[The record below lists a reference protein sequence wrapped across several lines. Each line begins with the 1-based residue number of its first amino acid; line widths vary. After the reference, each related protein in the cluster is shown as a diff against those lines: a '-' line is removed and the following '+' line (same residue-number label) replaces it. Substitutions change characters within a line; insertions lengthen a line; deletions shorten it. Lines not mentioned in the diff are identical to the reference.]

1 MNTLEDKNAVTGRA
15 ADRVTVSEQLERAET
30 PREISSKIV
39 NECLKV
45 KPNEQVTILTWDHTL
60 DYASSLALEV
70 ERASGI
76 ATIPLMSND
85 FYWSY
90 LRGVPEEQFS
100 RRQKGFLS
108 LLDATDAII
117 QLAGPKDPSEYAR
130 IPAERSARMIDGQQA
145 IADKMV
151 EKKIRTITFPIG
163 LVTRE
168 RARTYGFEYEH
179 WHRMFTDSIKVDH
192 SKITALGERL
202 AEKIRNGKNA
212 RLTAANGTDLRFKL
226 KGRPVHVRDGILD
239 EADLAI
245 GTQFETLPAG
255 VLEHAPDEG
264 SAEGVIRF
272 DQPTALAGKMLTG
285 LKWEFKN
292 GRLAHYD
299 AMMNLDSFEGLYE
312 NAEGD
317 KDRLGSLAIGLNP
330 RAEHIGIFTDRIVQ
344 GTVSIAI
351 GGNNGIGG
359 DNKTIFGSEGQLNK
373 ATLEIDGTK
382 LIAEGRI
389 LQ

>member
-1 MNTLEDKNAVTGRA
+1 M
-15 ADRVTVSEQLERAET
+15 TVSEQLVRDEP

-39 NECLKV
+39 NECLRV
-45 KPNEQVTILTWDHTL
+45 RPNEQVTIFTWDHTL
-60 DYASSLALEV
+60 DYAASLALEV
-70 ERASGI
+70 EKAGGV
-76 ATIPLMSND
+76 TTTLLQSNNL
-85 FYWSY
+85 YWAY
-90 LRGVPEEQFS
+90 LRSVPEEQFS
-100 RRQKGFLS
+100 RTQKGFLS
-108 LLDATDAII
+108 LLDATDAFI
-117 QLAGPKDPSEYAR
+117 QLAGPKDPSEYTR
-130 IPAERSARMIDGQQA
+130 IPSDRTARMVDGGQA
-145 IADKMV
+145 IGDKMV

-192 SKITALGERL
+192 TKLTTLGGRL
-202 AEKIRNGKNA
+202 AEKIRNGKHG
-212 RLTAANGTDLRFKL
+212 RLTAANGTDLRFRL

-239 EADLAI
+239 ESDLAI

-255 VLEHAPDEG
+255 VLENAPDEG

-285 LKWEFKN
+285 LKWEFRN
-292 GRLAHYD
+292 GRLTHYD
-299 AMMNLDSFEGLYE
+299 ATMNLDSFKGLYE

-344 GTVSIAI
+344 GTVSFGI

-382 LIAEGRI
+382 LISDGKI
-389 LQ
+389 LE

>member
-1 MNTLEDKNAVTGRA
+1 M
-15 ADRVTVSEQLERAET
+15 TVSEQLVRAEP
-30 PREISSKIV
+30 PRETSSKIV
-39 NECLKV
+39 NECLRV
-45 KPNEQVTILTWDHTL
+45 KPNEQVTVFTWDHTL
-60 DYASSLALEV
+60 DYAASLALEV
-70 ERASGI
+70 EKTGGV
-76 ATIPLMSND
+76 ATTLLQSND
-85 FYWSY
+85 LYWAY

-100 RRQKGFLS
+100 RTQKGFLS
-108 LLDATDAII
+108 LLDATDAFI
-117 QLAGPKDPSEYAR
+117 QLAGPKDPSEFVH
-130 IPAERSARMIDGQQA
+130 IPAERMAKMVDGGQA
-145 IADKMV
+145 IGDKMV

-163 LVTRE
+163 LITRE

-192 SKITALGERL
+192 TKITTLGGRL

-212 RLTAANGTDLRFKL
+212 RLTAANGTDLHFKL

-264 SAEGVIRF
+264 SAEGVIKF

-285 LKWEFKN
+285 LKWEFKD
-292 GRLAHYD
+292 GRLMRYGAT
-299 AMMNLDSFEGLYE
+299 MNLDSFKGLYE

-330 RAEHIGIFTDRIVQ
+330 HAEHIGIFTDRIVQ
-344 GTVSIAI
+344 GTISIAI

-373 ATLEIDGTK
+373 ATLEIDGAK

-389 LQ
+389 VQ